1 LNTADSDGASP
12 LASTEHQLGRRRWF
26 LAVAALPLFT
36 GAMAY
41 QVSRTPAIESPR
53 SIDLTELAA
62 VAESPM
68 TVPVQ
73 PTPDTIELT
82 VKPNDTLDGLFRA
95 AGLDLATLAT
105 LRARPEVRKAV
116 DVLRPRDVITL
127 SVLDGQLLSLSRKVS
142 DTTTLSVARSGEDY
156 TVNYVENPLEHQ
168 VVGHRARISTN
179 LFDAGKAAGV
189 SAPVILSMAND
200 MFGWDIDFALEIR
213 QGDEFGVLY
222 EQNFQDGQFL
232 SDGRVIA
239 AEFVNA
245 GKRHRAVWFESADG
259 LIKGYFSP
267 DGHGMRKAFLRA
279 PVDFTRI
286 SSKFTTRRLHPIS
299 GRVRAHK
306 GIDYAAPRGTPIR
319 AAGGGRV
326 ELSGRN
332 GGYGNCVIVNH
343 GNGITTLYG
352 HMSRIAAKRGAR
364 VSQGDIIGYV
374 GSTGAST
381 GPHLHYEYRVRG
393 VHKNPATVT
402 MPRTELPAQYR
413 VEFDRR
419 AGEALAQLAVV
430 ARPLTDNPTYA
441 SN

>member
-1 LNTADSDGASP
+1 LNTADSDGVSP
-12 LASTEHQLGRRRWF
+12 VAQTEHRLDRRRWF

-41 QVSRTPAIESPR
+41 QVSRTPTVDSPR

-62 VAESPM
+62 VSQSPM
-68 TVPVQ
+68 NVPVA
-73 PTPDTIELT
+73 PSPESIALT
-82 VKPNDTLDGLFRA
+82 VKPNDTLDGLFRG
-95 AGLDLATLAT
+95 AGLDLATLAE

-116 DVLRPRDVITL
+116 DMLRPGDVITL
-127 SVLDGQLLSLSRKVS
+127 SVLDGQLVSLSRKVS
-142 DTTTLSVARSGEDY
+142 PTSTLSVTRSGDEYKVDY
-156 TVNYVENPLEHQ
+156 IDNPLEHQ
-168 VVGHRARISTN
+168 VVGHRARIATN

-200 MFGWDIDFALEIR
+200 MFGWDIDFALEI
-213 QGDEFGVLY
+213 QPGDEFGVLY
-222 EQNFQDGQFL
+222 EQNFQDGQYL
-232 SDGRVIA
+232 SDGRVLA
-239 AEFVNA
+239 AEFINS

-259 LIKGYFSP
+259 QVKGYFSP

-286 SSKFTTRRLHPIS
+286 SSRFNPKRLHPIS

-306 GIDYAAPRGTPIR
+306 GIDYAAPTGTPIR
-319 AAGGGRV
+319 AAGSGRV
-326 ELSGRN
+326 EFSGRK
-332 GGYGNCVIVNH
+332 GGYGNCVVLNH

-352 HMSRIAAKRGAR
+352 HMSRVAAKGGTR
-364 VSQGDIIGYV
+364 VTQGQVIGYV
-374 GSTGAST
+374 GTTGAST
-381 GPHLHYEYRVRG
+381 GPHLHYEYRVNG

-413 VEFDRR
+413 AEFDRE
-419 AGEALAQLAVV
+419 AGVALTQLAVV
-430 ARPLTDNPTYA
+430 ARPLTDGPTYA

>member
-1 LNTADSDGASP
+1 
-12 LASTEHQLGRRRWF
+12 
-26 LAVAALPLFT
+26 
-36 GAMAY
+36 
-41 QVSRTPAIESPR
+41 
-53 SIDLTELAA
+53 
-62 VAESPM
+62 
-68 TVPVQ
+68 
-73 PTPDTIELT
+73 
-82 VKPNDTLDGLFRA
+82 
-95 AGLDLATLAT
+95 
-105 LRARPEVRKAV
+105 
-116 DVLRPRDVITL
+116 
-127 SVLDGQLLSLSRKVS
+127 
-142 DTTTLSVARSGEDY
+142 
-156 TVNYVENPLEHQ
+156 
-168 VVGHRARISTN
+168 
-179 LFDAGKAAGV
+179 
-189 SAPVILSMAND
+189 MAND

-259 LIKGYFSP
+259 LVKGYFSP